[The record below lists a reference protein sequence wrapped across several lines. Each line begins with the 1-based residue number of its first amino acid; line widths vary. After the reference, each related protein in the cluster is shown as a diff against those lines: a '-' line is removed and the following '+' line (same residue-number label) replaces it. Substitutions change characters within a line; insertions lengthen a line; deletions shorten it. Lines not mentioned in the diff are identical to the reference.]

1 MTFFIYY
8 FLSPTFVCYLIQI
21 TAFRM
26 IVMKFGGTSVATADR
41 IRQLIEIVRN
51 RSKEGQLVVVVS
63 AISGITNLLEEAC
76 ERAAH
81 KNEAYRSTLDTIIR
95 RHEECIGSIPFSPA
109 VSSALIEQIR
119 DPLNRLGIICRGL
132 SLVGDLTMK
141 TKAHIM
147 SFGELL
153 SSQIIRAAMESS
165 GLDVELIDSRELI
178 ITDNQFLA
186 AHVDFE
192 ETNKR
197 IHNHI
202 TPDKKIYLA
211 PGYVARSHSGEST
224 TLGRGGSDYT
234 AAIFAGAL
242 NASRLEIWTDVNG
255 MLSADPRLV
264 RDTIT
269 IPTMSYEEAMELSYF
284 GAKVIYPPT
293 IQPAMAR
300 SIPILILNSFDPE
313 HPGTTI
319 SKYPDQ
325 GSHFVKGLTCIQD
338 IALVTLS
345 GSGMIGVPGIVQ
357 RLFQALSDSNINI
370 LFISQSSSEH
380 TICFAI
386 NRQDD
391 VIAKHA
397 MKAAYALEIN
407 LGKID
412 PIDIEY
418 DLALV
423 AVVGDGMR
431 ERAGIAG
438 KLFSL
443 LGENGINIRAIAQG
457 STERNISFVINQHN
471 ATKTLNVLHEG
482 FFLSK
487 YKTVH
492 LYLLGTGNV
501 GAALI
506 KQIGSTQKSKKIAGS
521 LDLKVCSIANS
532 KLIHLDPLGI
542 DLEIWEKLLKE
553 KGRPLSLTELK
564 KEIKEFN
571 LRNSILVDVTASAEV
586 SKIYDDLLASSV
598 HVVTANKIAASS
610 PYDAYRKLKEVS
622 LKHNVRF
629 LNETNVGAGLPVI
642 KTIRDLVLTGDH
654 IHKIQAVLSG
664 SLNYI
669 FDRIGSDGCSFS
681 LAVSEAREK
690 GYTEPNP
697 ALDLSGLDVM
707 RKILILSREAGFKL
721 EMEDIRN
728 KSFLPDGTL
737 DSNSWDEL
745 LNNLKKLDNTF
756 ESERKKLEG
765 LNKRWRYMATLDDGM
780 VTTGLEEIDSTHP
793 AYHLKGTDNIILMWT
808 DRYADRPMVIAGAGA
823 GPEVTAS
830 GVLADVIS
838 ISNV

>member
-1 MTFFIYY
+1 MNQK
-8 FLSPTFVCYLIQI
+8 PE
-21 TAFRM
+21 AKR
-26 IVMKFGGTSVATADR
+26 IVMKFGGTSVGNAER
-41 IRQLIEIVRN
+41 IHQLVEIVRR
-51 RSKEGQLVVVVS
+51 RSHEGPLVVVVS
-63 AISGITNLLEEAC
+63 AMSGITNLLEEAC
-76 ERAAH
+76 TKAAN
-81 KNEAYRSTLDTIIR
+81 KNEAYHSTLDTIIR
-95 RHEECIGSIPFSPA
+95 RHEECIASFPFSA
-109 VSSALIEQIR
+109 AMSAELINQIR
-119 DPLNRLGIICRGL
+119 EPLNRLGIICRGL

-153 SSQIIRAAMESS
+153 SSRIIRAAMESD
-165 GLDVELIDSRELI
+165 GLNAELIDSRELI
-178 ITDNQFLA
+178 VTDNQFLSA
-186 AHVDFE
+186 RVDFE

-197 IHNHI
+197 IRKYI
-202 TPDKKIYLA
+202 DPSKKIYIA
-211 PGYVARSHSGEST
+211 PGYVSRSDTGEST

-242 NASRLEIWTDVNG
+242 DASRLEIWTDVNG

-264 RDTIT
+264 RETIT

-293 IQPAMAR
+293 IQPAMTR
-300 SIPILILNSFDPE
+300 QIPIIILNSFDPD

-319 SKYPDQ
+319 SDHPDQ
-325 GSHFVKGLTCIQD
+325 SSHFVKGLTCIQD
-338 IALVTLS
+338 IVLVTLT
-345 GSGMIGVPGIVQ
+345 GSGMIGVPGVAQ
-357 RLFQALSDSNINI
+357 RLFQALSEANINI
-370 LFISQSSSEH
+370 LFITQSSSEH

-391 VIAKHA
+391 SIAKKA
-397 MKAAYALEIN
+397 MEKTYAFEIN

-412 PIDIEY
+412 PIHMEY

-457 STERNISFVINQHN
+457 STERNISFVVNQHN
-471 ATKTLNVLHEG
+471 VTKTLNVLHEG

-492 LYLLGTGNV
+492 LYLMGTGNV
-501 GAALI
+501 GATLI
-506 KQIGSTQKSKKIAGS
+506 EQIAVGQKAFKEAGS
-521 LDLKVCSIANS
+521 LDLKVCGIANS
-532 KLIHLDPLGI
+532 KHIYLDPLGI
-542 DLEIWEKLLKE
+542 DLKDWRTTLKE
-553 KGRPLSLTELK
+553 HGKVLSLSDLK
-564 KEIKEFN
+564 NEIKQFN
-571 LRNSILVDVTASAEV
+571 LRNSILVDVTASEHV

-610 PYDAYRKLKEVS
+610 PYPVYKRLKELS
-622 LKHNVRF
+622 AQHNVKF
-629 LNETNVGAGLPVI
+629 LNETNVGAGLPII

-654 IHKIQAVLSG
+654 IHRIQAVLSG

-669 FDRIGSDGCSFS
+669 FDRIGSDGCLFS
-681 LAVSEAREK
+681 VAVTEAREK

-697 ALDLSGLDVM
+697 ALDLSGVDVM
-707 RKILILSREAGFKL
+707 RKLLILSREAGLKL
-721 EMEDIRN
+721 EMEDIKN
-728 KSFLPDGTL
+728 KSFLPLGTL
-737 DSNSWDEL
+737 DANGWEEL
-745 LNNLKKLDNTF
+745 LDNLKKLDVQF
-756 ESERKKLEG
+756 EKERKELSASD
-765 LNKRWRYMATLDDGM
+765 KRWRYMASLDNG
-780 VTTGLEEIDSTHP
+780 VVSTGLEEIDSTHP

-808 DRYADRPMVIAGAGA
+808 DRYANRPMVIAGAGA

>member
-1 MTFFIYY
+1 
-8 FLSPTFVCYLIQI
+8 
-21 TAFRM
+21 M
-26 IVMKFGGTSVATADR
+26 IVMKFGGTSVANADR
-41 IRQLIEIVRN
+41 IHQLIEIVRN
-51 RSKEGQLVVVVS
+51 RSLEGPLVVVVS

-76 ERAAH
+76 QKAAN

-95 RHEECIGSIPFSPA
+95 QHEECIGSFPFSPA
-109 VSSALIEQIR
+109 ISSDLIDQIR
-119 DPLNRLGIICRGL
+119 EPLNRLGIICRGL
-132 SLVGDLTMK
+132 SLVGDLTLK

-153 SSQIIRAAMESS
+153 SSRIIRAAMESS
-165 GLDVELIDSRELI
+165 GLNAELIDSRDLI

-186 AHVDFE
+186 ARVDFE

-197 IHNHI
+197 IRQHI
-202 TPDKKIYLA
+202 DPNNRIYIA
-211 PGYVARSHSGEST
+211 PGYAARSHTGEST

-242 NASRLEIWTDVNG
+242 DASRLEIWTDVNG

-300 SIPILILNSFDPE
+300 QIPIVIKNSYDPD

-319 SKYPDQ
+319 SKYPDK

-338 IALVTLS
+338 IALVTLT
-345 GSGMIGVPGIVQ
+345 GSGMIGVPGIAQ
-357 RLFQALSDSNINI
+357 RLFQALSEAGINI
-370 LFISQSSSEH
+370 LFITQSSSEH

-391 VIAKHA
+391 VIAQKA
-397 MKAAYALEIN
+397 METAYELEIN
-407 LGKID
+407 LRKID
-412 PIDIEY
+412 PIHIEY

-457 STERNISFVINQHN
+457 STERNISFVVNQHN

-506 KQIGSTQKSKKIAGS
+506 KQIAIGQKAFKEAGS
-521 LDLKVCSIANS
+521 LDLKVCGIANS
-532 KLIHLDPLGI
+532 KLIYLDPLGI
-542 DLEIWEKLLKE
+542 DLEDWEVSLKE
-553 KGRPLSLTELK
+553 KGKALSLSDLK
-564 KEIKEFN
+564 NEIKQFN
-571 LRNSILVDVTASAEV
+571 LRNSILVDVTASEEV

-610 PYDAYRKLKEVS
+610 PYEAYRRLKELS
-622 LKHNVRF
+622 SKHNVRF
-629 LNETNVGAGLPVI
+629 LNETNVGAGLPII
-642 KTIRDLVLTGDH
+642 KTIRDLVLTGDR
-654 IHKIQAVLSG
+654 IHRIQAVLSG

-669 FDRIGSDGCSFS
+669 FDRIGSDGISFS
-681 LAVSEAREK
+681 KAVTEAREK

-707 RKILILSREAGFKL
+707 RKILILSREAGFRL
-721 EMEDIRN
+721 EMEDISN
-728 KSFLPDGTL
+728 KSFLPPGTL
-737 DSNSWDEL
+737 DSEGWDAL
-745 LNNLKKLDNTF
+745 LKDLKKLDDSF
-756 ESERKKLEG
+756 EKERKELAT
-765 LNKRWRYMATLDDGM
+765 LNKRWRYMASLDDGV

-808 DRYADRPMVIAGAGA
+808 DRYAHRPMVISGAGA

>member
-1 MTFFIYY
+1 
-8 FLSPTFVCYLIQI
+8 
-21 TAFRM
+21 
-26 IVMKFGGTSVATADR
+26 MKFGGTSVANTDR
-41 IRQLIEIVRN
+41 IHQLIEIVRN
-51 RSKEGQLVVVVS
+51 RSQEEPLVVVVS
-63 AISGITNLLEEAC
+63 AMSGITNLLEEAC
-76 ERAAH
+76 QRAAN
-81 KNEAYRSTLDTIIR
+81 KNETYRSTLDIIIR
-95 RHEECIGSIPFSPA
+95 RHEECIGSFPFSPA
-109 VSSALIEQIR
+109 ISADLIEQIR
-119 DPLNRLGIICRGL
+119 EPLNRLGIICRGL
-132 SLVGDLTMK
+132 SLVGDLTLK

-153 SSQIIRAAMESS
+153 SSRIIRAAMESS
-165 GLDVELIDSRELI
+165 GLNVELIDSRDLI

-186 AHVDFE
+186 AGVDFE

-197 IHNHI
+197 IRQHI
-202 TPDKKIYLA
+202 DPNKRIYIA
-211 PGYVARSHSGEST
+211 PGYIARSHSGEST

-234 AAIFAGAL
+234 AAIFAGGL
-242 NASRLEIWTDVNG
+242 EASRLEIWTDVNG

-293 IQPAMAR
+293 IQPAMAKQ
-300 SIPILILNSFDPE
+300 IPIVILNSFDPD
-313 HPGTTI
+313 HRGTTI

-338 IALVTLS
+338 IALVTLT
-345 GSGMIGVPGIVQ
+345 GSGMIGVPGIAH
-357 RLFQALSDSNINI
+357 RLFQAISEAGINI
-370 LFISQSSSEH
+370 LFITQSSSEH
-380 TICFAI
+380 TICFVI

-391 VIAKHA
+391 VIAKKA
-397 MKAAYALEIN
+397 METAYELEIN
-407 LGKID
+407 LRKID
-412 PIDIEY
+412 PIHIEY

-457 STERNISFVINQHN
+457 STERNISFVVNQHN

-506 KQIGSTQKSKKIAGS
+506 KQIAVDQKSFKEAGS
-521 LDLKVCSIANS
+521 LDLKVCGIANS
-532 KLIHLDPLGI
+532 KLIYLDPLGI
-542 DLEIWEKLLKE
+542 DLKNWELSLKE
-553 KGRPLSLTELK
+553 KGQVLSLSDLK
-564 KEIKEFN
+564 NEIKQFN
-571 LRNSILVDVTASAEV
+571 LRNSILVDVTASEEV

-610 PYDAYRKLKEVS
+610 PYEAYRRLKELS
-622 LKHNVRF
+622 AKHNVRF

-642 KTIRDLVLTGDH
+642 KTIRDLVLTGDR
-654 IHKIQAVLSG
+654 IHRIQAVLSG

-681 LAVSEAREK
+681 LAVTEAREK

-707 RKILILSREAGFKL
+707 RKILILSREAGYKL

-728 KSFLPDGTL
+728 KSFLPPGTL
-737 DSNSWDEL
+737 DGEGWEEL
-745 LNNLKKLDNTF
+745 LKNLEKLDDTF
-756 ESERKKLEG
+756 GKERKELAV
-765 LNKRWRYMATLDDGM
+765 LNKRWRYMASLDDGV

-808 DRYADRPMVIAGAGA
+808 DRYAHRPMVIAGAGA

>member
-1 MTFFIYY
+1 
-8 FLSPTFVCYLIQI
+8 
-21 TAFRM
+21 
-26 IVMKFGGTSVATADR
+26 MKFGGTSVENADR
-41 IRQLIEIVRN
+41 IHQLIEIVRN
-51 RSKEGQLVVVVS
+51 RSQEGSLVVVVS
-63 AISGITNLLEEAC
+63 AMSGITNLLEEAC
-76 ERAAH
+76 HRAAN
-81 KNEAYRSTLDTIIR
+81 KNEAYRSSLDIIIR
-95 RHEECIGSIPFSPA
+95 RHEECIGSFPFSPA
-109 VSSALIEQIR
+109 ISADLINQIR
-119 DPLNRLGIICRGL
+119 EPLNRLGIICRGL
-132 SLVGDLTMK
+132 SLVGDLTLK

-153 SSQIIRAAMESS
+153 SSRIIRAAIESS
-165 GLDVELIDSRELI
+165 GLNAELIDSRDLI
-178 ITDNQFLA
+178 ITDNQFLSA
-186 AHVDFE
+186 RVDFE

-197 IHNHI
+197 IRQHI
-202 TPDKKIYLA
+202 DPSKRIYIA

-234 AAIFAGAL
+234 AAIFASAL
-242 NASRLEIWTDVNG
+242 DASRLEIWTDVNG

-284 GAKVIYPPT
+284 GAKVIYPPA

-300 SIPILILNSFDPE
+300 QIPIVIKNSFDPD

-319 SKYPDQ
+319 SKFPDQ

-338 IALVTLS
+338 IALVTLT
-345 GSGMIGVPGIVQ
+345 GSGMIGVPGIAQ
-357 RLFQALSDSNINI
+357 RLFQALSEASINI
-370 LFISQSSSEH
+370 LFITQSSSEH

-391 VIAKHA
+391 VIARKA
-397 MKAAYALEIN
+397 METAYELEIN
-407 LGKID
+407 LRKID
-412 PIDIEY
+412 PIHIEY

-457 STERNISFVINQHN
+457 STERNISFVVNQHN
-471 ATKTLNVLHEG
+471 ATKALNVLHEG

-492 LYLLGTGNV
+492 LYLLGTGKV
-501 GAALI
+501 GTALI
-506 KQIGSTQKSKKIAGS
+506 KQIVIGQKTFKEAGS
-521 LDLKVCSIANS
+521 LDLKVCGIANS
-532 KLIHLDPLGI
+532 KLIYLDPLGI
-542 DLEIWEKLLKE
+542 DMENWEVSLKE
-553 KGRPLSLTELK
+553 KGQALSLSELK
-564 KEIKEFN
+564 NEIKQFN
-571 LRNSILVDVTASAEV
+571 LRNSILVDVTASEEV

-610 PYDAYRKLKEVS
+610 PYEVYRRLKELS
-622 LKHNVRF
+622 AKHNVRF

-642 KTIRDLVLTGDH
+642 KTIRDLVLTGDR
-654 IHKIQAVLSG
+654 IHRIQAVLSG

-681 LAVSEAREK
+681 KAVTEAREK

-697 ALDLSGLDVM
+697 ALDLSGIDVM
-707 RKILILSREAGFKL
+707 RKILILSREAGLKL

-728 KSFLPDGTL
+728 KSFLPTGTL
-737 DSNSWDEL
+737 DGEGWDDL
-745 LNNLKKLDNTF
+745 LKNLKKLDDSF
-756 ESERKKLEG
+756 EKERKKLAA
-765 LNKRWRYMATLDDGM
+765 LNKRWRYMALLDDGI

-808 DRYADRPMVIAGAGA
+808 DRYAHRPMVIAGAGA

>member
-1 MTFFIYY
+1 
-8 FLSPTFVCYLIQI
+8 
-21 TAFRM
+21 
-26 IVMKFGGTSVATADR
+26 MKFGGTSVGSAER
-41 IRQLIEIVRN
+41 IHQLINIVRK
-51 RSKEGQLVVVVS
+51 RSLEAPLVVVVS
-63 AISGITNLLEEAC
+63 AMSGITNLLEEAC
-76 ERAAH
+76 IRAAN
-81 KNEAYRSTLDTIIR
+81 KNESYHSILDTIIR
-95 RHEECIGSIPFSPA
+95 RHEECIASFPFSPSM
-109 VSSALIEQIR
+109 SSGIINQIR
-119 DPLNRLGIICRGL
+119 EPLQRLGIICRGL

-153 SSQIIRAAMESS
+153 SSRIIQATMESAEIS
-165 GLDVELIDSRELI
+165 TDYIDSRNVI
-178 ITDNQFLA
+178 VTDNEFMSA
-186 AHVDFE
+186 RVDFE

-197 IHNHI
+197 ILQCILPGQHI
-202 TPDKKIYLA
+202 YIV
-211 PGYVARSHSGEST
+211 PGYVARSETGEST

-242 NASRLEIWTDVNG
+242 QALRLEIWTDVNG

-293 IQPAMAR
+293 IQPAMSR
-300 SIPILILNSFDPE
+300 QIPIVILNSFFPD

-319 SKYPDQ
+319 SNHPDQ
-325 GSHFVKGLTCIQD
+325 TSHFVKGLTCIQD
-338 IALVTLS
+338 IALVSLS
-345 GSGMIGVPGIVQ
+345 GPGMIGMPGVAQ
-357 RLFQALSDSNINI
+357 RLFQSLGEAGVNI
-370 LFISQSSSEH
+370 LFITQSSSEH

-386 NRQDD
+386 HRSDD
-391 VIAKHA
+391 TKAKWA
-397 MKAAYALEIN
+397 MEKAYVFEID
-407 LGKID
+407 LRKID
-412 PIDIEY
+412 PIHMEY

-492 LYLLGTGNV
+492 LYLMGTGNV
-501 GAALI
+501 GATLI
-506 KQIGSTQKSKKIAGS
+506 KQIAIGQKVFKKAGS
-521 LDLKVCSIANS
+521 LDLKVCGIANS
-532 KLIHLDPLGI
+532 KLIYFDPLGI
-542 DLEIWEKLLKE
+542 DLENWENTLRE
-553 KGRPLSLTELK
+553 HGQVLTSD
-564 KEIKEFN
+564 EIKNQIKLFN
-571 LRNSILVDVTASAEV
+571 LRNSILVDVTASEKV
-586 SKIYDDLLASSV
+586 SSIYNDLLASSV

-610 PYDAYRKLKEVS
+610 LYQDYKKLKELS
-622 LKHNVRF
+622 AKHNVKF

-642 KTIRDLVLTGDH
+642 KTIRDLVLTGDRVH
-654 IHKIQAVLSG
+654 RIKAVLSG

-669 FDRIGSDGCSFS
+669 FDRIGSDGCLFS
-681 LAVSEAREK
+681 VAVTEAREK

-697 ALDLSGLDVM
+697 ALDLSGVDVM
-707 RKILILSREAGFKL
+707 RKILILSREAGLKL
-721 EMEDIRN
+721 EMEDIKN
-728 KSFLPDGTL
+728 KSFLPAGTL
-737 DSNSWDEL
+737 DAKGWEEL
-745 LNNLKKLDNTF
+745 LINLKKLDGQF
-756 ESERKKLEG
+756 EEDRIKLSVSD
-765 LNKRWRYMATLDDGM
+765 KRWRYMASLENGN
-780 VTTGLEEIDSTHP
+780 VSTGLEEIDSTHP
-793 AYHLKGTDNIILMWT
+793 AYHLKGTDNIVLLWT
-808 DRYADRPMVIAGAGA
+808 DRYTNRPMVIAGAGA